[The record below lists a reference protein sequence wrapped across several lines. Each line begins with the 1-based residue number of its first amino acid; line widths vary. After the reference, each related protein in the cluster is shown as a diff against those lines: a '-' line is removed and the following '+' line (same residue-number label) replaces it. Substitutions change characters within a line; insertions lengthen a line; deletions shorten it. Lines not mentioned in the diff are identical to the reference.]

1 MSLGEKIKLLRKS
14 KNLTQNE
21 LGKLLNVSFQAVSK
35 WEKNLSQPDIETIK
49 KICEIFEINVDDFL
63 KDNFTLKPNK
73 EVVHSK
79 VEKSAL
85 YNEVNTSNE
94 KALVLSRNQLI
105 IIICAA
111 LAAILAV
118 VGIILAITIPNSRRG
133 SVYDSVNP
141 SVVCVSTTAG
151 NNLLFGSGFFISN
164 TQVVTNYH
172 VVAGIESGK
181 VKLSDGTELNITDIA
196 GYDRERDI
204 AVLIVDTEP
213 LKDSEEFKGGVKT
226 VRLGNSDN
234 IRVGDRVYAIG
245 YPQSYF
251 IGNNVSTLTE
261 GIISKTS
268 YMHEGYS
275 YIQTTADI
283 TNGNSGGVLV
293 NESGEVI
300 GITTAQLS
308 VTGEDYMN
316 MSIPINSLKNL
327 DKSHNYTLEE
337 FVAYNAIYTIRFYV
351 DSYVDEVKSVHYNES
366 VESYIPTKTGYTF
379 VRWNDELGTE
389 FNFNTPIN
397 KNTNLYAE
405 FTPNEYTITL
415 FLDGGSLEEGT
426 ENSVKVTYNAPFT
439 LPTPTKEGFEF
450 IRWTLNGSELP
461 AVYNIADDSIATAV
475 WREEPKT
482 ITYILNDGTNNAENP
497 TSFRND
503 ESLTITLKP
512 ASKDYYKFDGWY
524 LDSSFNTQV
533 TEINTFGEDD
543 ITLYAKFTP
552 ITYTIDYELNDGSV
566 IHTFKRRYTIED
578 TFTLPNNLEKA
589 HYDFLG
595 WICLQDETREPK
607 LNYTVQ
613 NRAGNLT
620 FEAIFEPTKYKATFD
635 LDGGTLAKGEELF
648 DTFTYFDNFELPKL
662 EKEHYVHIGYTINGY
677 YMPGNKPYTSL
688 PSWGVDATF
697 KAVYEKFNYEINYY
711 DLSGNLFKTD
721 YYTFDQFPVTLENFA
736 PEDAFE
742 VKDDKNYSSAELT
755 TEISSITEI
764 GNHSIYKNFYATA
777 VVEYTINS
785 YNKNVTITGTNF
797 KGTVYIPA
805 EIGDFPVV
813 SISFGGNTTI
823 ETLYVPN
830 TVATYG
836 YRCFKNSTTLKQVLM
851 YESELVNTRE
861 GTIGEQAFY
870 GCTNLEKLELPDN
883 VTIID
888 GNAFSLTTSSLSM
901 NIPGSLERIE
911 DYAFSNSGFNTTES
925 FPETLTYIGR
935 GAFNNCPILE
945 NELFTIDNCVV
956 INNILVL
963 GRVNQEDGKTSVIP
977 ENVTRLTGGCY
988 GGDYLSYDRLT
999 KTIVI
1004 PDGVSSIPAYFV
1016 NYSYVE
1022 TIEIGANVTS
1032 IIYNA
1037 FNSCPSIENV
1047 YIRGAHRSLS
1057 VSTSSDINYYYE
1069 ANNYIESYK
1078 TYCKLDQG
1086 YAHWVGT
1093 NVLEFNG
1100 ETYNY
1105 KQEEPTFPGNFWY
1118 YDEVTG
1124 KIKLWGQ
1131 NA

>member
-1 MSLGEKIKLLRKS
+1 MIA
-14 KNLTQNE
+14 LT
-21 LGKLLNVSFQAVSK
+21 L
-35 WEKNLSQPDIETIK
+35 
-49 KICEIFEINVDDFL
+49 
-63 KDNFTLKPNK
+63 
-73 EVVHSK
+73 
-79 VEKSAL
+79 AL
-85 YNEVNTSNE
+85 FVF
-94 KALVLSRNQLI
+94 
-105 IIICAA
+105 
-111 LAAILAV
+111 
-118 VGIILAITIPNSRRG
+118 
-133 SVYDSVNP
+133 
-141 SVVCVSTTAG
+141 
-151 NNLLFGSGFFISN
+151 LFGSGFFISN

-181 VKLSDGTELNITDIA
+181 VKLSDGTELNITGIA

-283 TNGNSGGVLV
+283 TNGNSG
-293 NESGEVI
+293 EVI

-308 VTGEDYMN
+308 VAGEDYMN

-337 FVAYNAIYTIRFYV
+337 FVSYNAVYTIRFYV
-351 DSYVDEVKSVHYNES
+351 DNYVDEVRSVHYNET
-366 VESYIPTKTGYTF
+366 VESYTPTKTGYTF

-461 AVYNIADDSIATAV
+461 AVYNIADNSIATAV

-482 ITYILNDGTNNAENP
+482 IIYILNDGTNNAENP

-512 ASKDYYKFDGWY
+512 ASKDYYKFGGWY

-552 ITYTIDYELNDGSV
+552 ITYT

-607 LNYTVQ
+607 LDYTVE

-635 LDGGTLAKGEELF
+635 LDGGTLVEGEELF
-648 DTFTYFDNFELPKL
+648 ETFTYFDKFDLPKL
-662 EKEHYVHIGYTINGY
+662 EKEHYVHIGYTINGF
-677 YMPGNKPYTSL
+677 YMPNGDPYTTV
-688 PSWGVDATF
+688 PNWGTDATF

-742 VKDDKNYSSAELT
+742 LKDDKNYSSAELT
-755 TEISSITEI
+755 SEISSITEI
-764 GNHSIYKNFYATA
+764 GNHSVYKNFYATA

-785 YNKNVTITGTNF
+785 YNKNVTVTGTNF

-823 ETLYVPN
+823 V
-830 TVATYG
+830 
-836 YRCFKNSTTLKQVLM
+836 VL
-851 YESELVNTRE
+851 
-861 GTIGEQAFY
+861 
-870 GCTNLEKLELPDN
+870 
-883 VTIID
+883 
-888 GNAFSLTTSSLSM
+888 
-901 NIPGSLERIE
+901 RIQ
-911 DYAFSNSGFNTTES
+911 
-925 FPETLTYIGR
+925 P
-935 GAFNNCPILE
+935 
-945 NELFTIDNCVV
+945 
-956 INNILVL
+956 
-963 GRVNQEDGKTSVIP
+963 
-977 ENVTRLTGGCY
+977 
-988 GGDYLSYDRLT
+988 
-999 KTIVI
+999 
-1004 PDGVSSIPAYFV
+1004 
-1016 NYSYVE
+1016 
-1022 TIEIGANVTS
+1022 
-1032 IIYNA
+1032 
-1037 FNSCPSIENV
+1037 
-1047 YIRGAHRSLS
+1047 H
-1057 VSTSSDINYYYE
+1057 
-1069 ANNYIESYK
+1069 
-1078 TYCKLDQG
+1078 
-1086 YAHWVGT
+1086 
-1093 NVLEFNG
+1093 
-1100 ETYNY
+1100 
-1105 KQEEPTFPGNFWY
+1105 
-1118 YDEVTG
+1118 
-1124 KIKLWGQ
+1124 
-1131 NA
+1131 

>member
-35 WEKNLSQPDIETIK
+35 WEKNVSQPDIETIK
-49 KICEIFEINVDDFL
+49 KICEIFEINVDNFL

-181 VKLSDGTELNITDIA
+181 VKLSDGTELNITGIA

-308 VTGEDYMN
+308 VAGEDYMN

-337 FVAYNAIYTIRFYV
+337 FVSYNAVYTIRFYV
-351 DSYVDEVKSVHYNES
+351 DNYVDEVRSVHYNET
-366 VESYIPTKTGYTF
+366 VESYTPTKTGYTF

-461 AVYNIADDSIATAV
+461 AVYNIADNSIATAV

-482 ITYILNDGTNNAENP
+482 IIYILNDGTNNAENP

-512 ASKDYYKFDGWY
+512 ASKDYYKFGGWY

-578 TFTLPNNLEKA
+578 TFTYF
-589 HYDFLG
+589 HF
-595 WICLQDETREPK
+595 
-607 LNYTVQ
+607 
-613 NRAGNLT
+613 
-620 FEAIFEPTKYKATFD
+620 TK
-635 LDGGTLAKGEELF
+635 
-648 DTFTYFDNFELPKL
+648 
-662 EKEHYVHIGYTINGY
+662 
-677 YMPGNKPYTSL
+677 
-688 PSWGVDATF
+688 
-697 KAVYEKFNYEINYY
+697 
-711 DLSGNLFKTD
+711 
-721 YYTFDQFPVTLENFA
+721 
-736 PEDAFE
+736 
-742 VKDDKNYSSAELT
+742 
-755 TEISSITEI
+755 
-764 GNHSIYKNFYATA
+764 
-777 VVEYTINS
+777 
-785 YNKNVTITGTNF
+785 
-797 KGTVYIPA
+797 
-805 EIGDFPVV
+805 
-813 SISFGGNTTI
+813 
-823 ETLYVPN
+823 
-830 TVATYG
+830 
-836 YRCFKNSTTLKQVLM
+836 
-851 YESELVNTRE
+851 
-861 GTIGEQAFY
+861 
-870 GCTNLEKLELPDN
+870 
-883 VTIID
+883 
-888 GNAFSLTTSSLSM
+888 
-901 NIPGSLERIE
+901 
-911 DYAFSNSGFNTTES
+911 
-925 FPETLTYIGR
+925 
-935 GAFNNCPILE
+935 
-945 NELFTIDNCVV
+945 
-956 INNILVL
+956 
-963 GRVNQEDGKTSVIP
+963 
-977 ENVTRLTGGCY
+977 
-988 GGDYLSYDRLT
+988 
-999 KTIVI
+999 
-1004 PDGVSSIPAYFV
+1004 
-1016 NYSYVE
+1016 
-1022 TIEIGANVTS
+1022 
-1032 IIYNA
+1032 
-1037 FNSCPSIENV
+1037 
-1047 YIRGAHRSLS
+1047 
-1057 VSTSSDINYYYE
+1057 
-1069 ANNYIESYK
+1069 
-1078 TYCKLDQG
+1078 
-1086 YAHWVGT
+1086 
-1093 NVLEFNG
+1093 
-1100 ETYNY
+1100 
-1105 KQEEPTFPGNFWY
+1105 
-1118 YDEVTG
+1118 
-1124 KIKLWGQ
+1124 
-1131 NA
+1131 

>member
-35 WEKNLSQPDIETIK
+35 WEKNVSQPDIETIK

-79 VEKSAL
+79 VEKPAL

-181 VKLSDGTELNITDIA
+181 VKLSDGTELNITGIA

-213 LKDSEEFKGGVKT
+213 LKDSEGFKGGVKT
-226 VRLGNSDN
+226 VSLGNSDN

-283 TNGNSGGVLV
+283 TSGNSGGVLL
-293 NESGEVI
+293 NENGEVI

-308 VTGEDYMN
+308 VAGEDYMN

-337 FVAYNAIYTIRFYV
+337 FVSYN
-351 DSYVDEVKSVHYNES
+351 VHYNET
-366 VESYIPTKTGYTF
+366 VESYTPTKTGYTF

-389 FNFNTPIN
+389 FKFDTPIN

-461 AVYNIADDSIATAV
+461 AVYNIADNSIATAV

-482 ITYILNDGTNNAENP
+482 IIYILNDGTNNAENP

-607 LNYTVQ
+607 LDYTVE

-635 LDGGTLAKGEELF
+635 LDGGTLAEGEELF
-648 DTFTYFDNFELPKL
+648 ETFTYFDRFDLPKL
-662 EKEHYVHIGYTINGY
+662 EKKHYVHIGYTINGL
-677 YMPGNKPYTSL
+677 YMPNGDPYTTV
-688 PSWGVDATF
+688 PNWGVDATF
-697 KAVYEKFNYEINYY
+697 KAVYEKLNYEINYY

-721 YYTFDQFPVTLENFA
+721 YNTFDQFPVTLENFA
-736 PEDAFE
+736 QEDAFE
-742 VKDDKNYSSAELT
+742 VGDDKNYSSAELT

-785 YNKNVTITGTNF
+785 YNKNVTVTGTDF

-805 EIGDFPVV
+805 EIGGFPVV
-813 SISFGGNTTI
+813 SISFGGNNTI

-836 YRCFKNSTTLKQVLM
+836 YLCFKNSTTLKQVLM
-851 YESELVNTRE
+851 YESDLENTRE

-888 GNAFSLTTSSLSM
+888 GNAFSLTSKLTM
-901 NIPGSLERIE
+901 NIPSSLERIE
-911 DYAFSNSGFNTTES
+911 DYAFSNSGFNPTEN

-988 GGDYLSYDRLT
+988 GGDYLAYDRVT

-1004 PDGVSSIPAYFV
+1004 PDGVEYIPAYFV
-1016 NYSYVE
+1016 SYSYVQ

-1032 IIYNA
+1032 IVYNA

>member
-35 WEKNLSQPDIETIK
+35 WEKNVSQPDIETIK
-49 KICEIFEINVDDFL
+49 KICEIFEINVDNFL

-181 VKLSDGTELNITDIA
+181 VKLSDGTELNITGIA

-226 VRLGNSDN
+226 VSLGNSDN

-337 FVAYNAIYTIRFYV
+337 FVSYNAVYTIRFYV
-351 DSYVDEVKSVHYNES
+351 DNYVDEVRSVHYNET
-366 VESYIPTKTGYTF
+366 VESYTPTKTGYTF

-450 IRWTLNGSELP
+450 VRWILNGSELP
-461 AVYNIADDSIATAV
+461 AVYNIANDSIATAV

-482 ITYILNDGTNNAENP
+482 ISYILNDGTNNAENP

-635 LDGGTLAKGEELF
+635 LDGGTLVEGEELF
-648 DTFTYFDNFELPKL
+648 ETFTYFDNFELPKL

-785 YNKNVTITGTNF
+785 YNKNVTVTGTDF

-870 GCTNLEKLELPDN
+870 GCSNLEKLELPDN
-883 VTIID
+883 VTLID
-888 GNAFSLTTSSLSM
+888 ENAFSLTSKLTM
-901 NIPGSLERIE
+901 NIPSSLERIE
-911 DYAFSNSGFNTTES
+911 DYAFSNSGFNPTEN